1 MSRRSHLTPS
11 VSDYHSRS
19 LRDLSWLEDT
29 KMQPKPALFPSYLG
43 QMALG
48 TVSRISSW
56 DEAFYVVL
64 IPGLISRNL
73 AAVEARR
80 ALEKGKVLGESGLDD
95 TVRYEVFV

>member
-1 MSRRSHLTPS
+1 
-11 VSDYHSRS
+11 
-19 LRDLSWLEDT
+19 
-29 KMQPKPALFPSYLG
+29 MQPKPALFLSYLG
-43 QMALG
+43 QMVLG

-64 IPGLISRNL
+64 RPGLISRNL